1 MDFKRKAYDEIGKYA
16 RSRMAAD
23 MKQRQGAIP
32 NSEPLNGGSPAIEPL
47 NGGSPAIEPSI
58 VVPGERRL
66 EVKMGVPIV
75 DSRTEDINI
84 EDLRKAID
92 AMKPGREARR
102 REIHDEET

>member
-32 NSEPLNGGSPAIEPL
+32 NSEPL